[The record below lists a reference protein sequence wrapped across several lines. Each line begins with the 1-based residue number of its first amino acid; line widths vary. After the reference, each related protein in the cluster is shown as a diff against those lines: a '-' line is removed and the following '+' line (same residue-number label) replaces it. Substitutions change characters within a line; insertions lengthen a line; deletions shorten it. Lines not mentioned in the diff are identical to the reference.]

1 MIEMMRRRVWAI
13 RLAAA
18 GAVIGVIGVG
28 IAVAED
34 LWVSRPFVD
43 VLAGTN
49 SLYPV
54 VVRAEKGTKLTVIDR
69 DGKWVHVQ
77 VNGQDGYVMETA
89 LSSTEVQGEM
99 FSDLKGSQ
107 SSGASAA
114 SAGKGFTADDFAAAK
129 GLSEEPLKRLEAQV
143 KEVVTPQGLDKFMVI
158 GKVGDAKPVSNG

>member
-1 MIEMMRRRVWAI
+1 MIELIRRRPWAI
-13 RLAAA
+13 RIAAT
-18 GAVIGVIGVG
+18 GVVIGVIGVG
-28 IAVAED
+28 VVAAED
-34 LWVSRPFVD
+34 LWVNRPFVD

-54 VVRAEKGTKLTVIDR
+54 VVRAEKGMKLTVIDR
-69 DGKWVHVQ
+69 NGKWVHVQ

-114 SAGKGFTADDFAAAK
+114 SAGKGFTADDFASAK
-129 GLSEEPLKRLEAQV
+129 GFSEEPLKRLEAQV

-158 GKVGDAKPVSNG
+158 GRVGDAKPVSNG